1 MVDEEGLALVKKGIF
16 LFDSLESLADA
27 LLPQQDAQE
36 ANQAP
41 EQQQVVKVTLS
52 EQAMNDYMEQLLK
65 NDDAAQPAS
74 QDQQAQQGHQGTL
87 DLADAQ
93 SQEGVEGKKS
103 VSSKAKKTKAKRK

>member
-1 MVDEEGLALVKKGIF
+1 MVDEEGLALAQEVISS
-16 LFDSLESLADA
+16 FDSLESLADA
-27 LLPQQDAQE
+27 LLPQQDAKE

-41 EQQQVVKVTLS
+41 EQQVVKVTLS

-65 NDDAAQPAS
+65 SDDAAQPAS
-74 QDQQAQQGHQGTL
+74 QGQQAQQGHQGTL

-103 VSSKAKKTKAKRK
+103 VSSKSKKTKAKRR